1 MIKPICNDIF
11 FLSKKAR
18 KATINDINVAYDLL
32 DTLKANSYRCVG
44 MAANMIGEDLAIIV
58 AQVGLKYLV
67 MFNPVIIST
76 KGEYETME
84 GCLSHS
90 GERKCIRHQHIKV
103 KYEDFNFKS
112 HIEEYEGFTAQII
125 EHEVDHLKGILI

>member
-1 MIKPICNDIF
+1 MIKPICKDIF

-18 KATINDINVAYDLL
+18 KATKDDINIAYDLL
-32 DTLKANSYRCVG
+32 DTIKANSYRCIG
-44 MAANMIGEDLAIIV
+44 MAANMIGEDVSIIV
-58 AQVGLKYLV
+58 AQVGISYLA

-76 KGEYETME
+76 KDEYETME

-90 GERKCIRHQHIKV
+90 GERKCIRHKSIKI
-103 KYEDFNFKS
+103 KYDDFNFKS
-112 HIEEYEGFTAQII
+112 HTEEFKGLTAQII

>member
-90 GERKCIRHQHIKV
+90 GERKCIRHHHIKV

-112 HIEEYEGFTAQII
+112 HREEYEGFTAQII